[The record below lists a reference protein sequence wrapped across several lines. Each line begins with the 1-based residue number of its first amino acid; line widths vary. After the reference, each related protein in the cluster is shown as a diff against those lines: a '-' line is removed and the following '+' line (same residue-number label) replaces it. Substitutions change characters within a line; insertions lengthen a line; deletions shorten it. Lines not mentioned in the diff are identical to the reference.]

1 MDNESDNVI
10 TLVQP
15 KRDEEKLLNITV
27 TDRKDY
33 MQQRC
38 KHRAVEVD
46 EQHRLIKCLQCG
58 CAVDP
63 FQYVLQSAIDGEA
76 VVTEIAKLHLR
87 RDELRDA
94 VANLERE
101 EKNAKA
107 RLRSARTAI
116 LFAENDL
123 KNTEQGVKQ

>member
-87 RDELRDA
+87 RDELRE
-94 VANLERE
+94 VVVNLERE